1 MQNSR
6 NDSEKIEAMKN
17 EYKELEMSKEQVEAM
32 KKRIAD
38 AKREK
43 KKKRYMTR
51 SAVAAAAVAVFIL
64 LPNTSEG
71 VAYAMSSIPLVG
83 KLVEVVTFRDYQYES
98 ERQNADVTVPEL
110 VAGDVLP
117 NGTEAA
123 ADGNGQTAAGDNGA
137 SGENGQADQEEGQVQ
152 ENLKKT
158 TEEINAEIQKITNQI
173 VAEFEENMQKEGNY
187 QDIVIKHEVLGTSE
201 DYFTLKLICYQGAG
215 SGAEWDYFYTIDLK
229 TGERLALAD
238 LFAAGADY
246 ITPIS
251 ENIKEQMKAQM
262 AADENV
268 KYWLEDEEIPEW
280 NFKEITDET
289 SFYLNDKGNI
299 VICFNEG
306 DVAPMYMGCVE
317 FEIPNE
323 VVDGIRK

>member
-1 MQNSR
+1 MQNNR

-17 EYKELEMSKEQVEAM
+17 EYKELKMSKEQVEAM
-32 KKRIAD
+32 KKGIAD

-43 KKKRYMTR
+43 RKKRYMTR

-110 VAGDVLP
+110 VADGTNGIVDGTV
-117 NGTEAA
+117 NGTELP
-123 ADGNGQTAAGDNGA
+123 DGTDQAGGN
-137 SGENGQADQEEGQVQ
+137 SQVQ
-152 ENLKKT
+152 EQLKKT
-158 TEEINAEIQKITNQI
+158 TEEINAEIREITDQI
-173 VAEFEENMQKEGNY
+173 VAEFEENVKKEDNY
-187 QDIVIKHEVLGTSE
+187 QDIVIDHEVLATSE

-215 SGAEWDYFYTIDLK
+215 SGAEWDYFYTIDLT
-229 TGERLALAD
+229 TGERLALKD
-238 LFAAGADY
+238 LFAEGADY

-251 ENIKEQMKAQM
+251 ENIKEQMRAQM

-268 KYWLEDEEIPEW
+268 YYWLEDEITEW
-280 NFKEITDET
+280 NFQQITEAT
-289 SFYLNDKGNI
+289 SFYLNEAGNV

-323 VVDGIRK
+323 VVAGIRK